1 MTVTGRTIA
10 ENISRAENTDPTIL
24 RPIENPY
31 SQTGGIAVLFGNL
44 APNGCVVKRSA
55 VAPEM
60 MKHTGPARVF
70 NSEEEAFEAIQKG
83 KIKSGEVLVIRYEG
97 PRGGP
102 GMREM
107 LSVTAAL
114 AGRGMDKEVAL
125 ITDGRFS
132 GATRGASIGHC
143 SPEAAVGGPIAL
155 VQDGDSISIDINA
168 YSIKLNVSDEELEIR
183 KQSWQCPEPKIKK
196 GYLARYAKLV
206 SSADQG
212 AILE

>member
-70 NSEEEAFEAIQKG
+70 NSEEEAFEAIQK
-83 KIKSGEVLVIRYEG
+83 ER
-97 PRGGP
+97 
-102 GMREM
+102 
-107 LSVTAAL
+107 
-114 AGRGMDKEVAL
+114 
-125 ITDGRFS
+125 
-132 GATRGASIGHC
+132 
-143 SPEAAVGGPIAL
+143 
-155 VQDGDSISIDINA
+155 
-168 YSIKLNVSDEELEIR
+168 
-183 KQSWQCPEPKIKK
+183 
-196 GYLARYAKLV
+196 
-206 SSADQG
+206 
-212 AILE
+212 